1 MIKKDDPDYILEE
14 YRGHIIA
21 SHKNNVP
28 EKSTDNL
35 IITYRKED
43 FPEYGYIVGL
53 DDSKMSGSRKTF
65 PHNIDDAKGYIDW
78 LEGKPEIELDGTK
91 YLFDINQL
99 ALVEKYRPEERK
111 LFFDE
116 MKDYG
121 THYEFVYNRNSKRLD
136 ADRTENGIDAYITG
150 KHSFAIITVPRMGD
164 IDPTG
169 MSSKYNCSLDYIRQ
183 NSDLDI
189 MIKEAYDMRVN
200 KGMLPTI
207 EIEEHTFYVDLRMD
221 KLRPKD
227 DFLSNGIGFSQIED
241 YFNDTTE
248 KYVIPYNR
256 QKKELG
262 EIDYET
268 ITKIPKDLVVV
279 EIPSEIKMDPI
290 GWNRLHGFDLKDG
303 LRETGL
309 QMNFTAKQAK
319 WEDIY
324 VPQKIKE
331 NLAQLKREKQQN
343 KPIKTSQ
350 NQQSK
355 KGRKM

>member
-1 MIKKDDPDYILEE
+1 M
-14 YRGHIIA
+14 
-21 SHKNNVP
+21 
-28 EKSTDNL
+28 EKEL
-35 IITYRKED
+35 
-43 FPEYGYIVGL
+43 
-53 DDSKMSGSRKTF
+53 
-65 PHNIDDAKGYIDW
+65 
-78 LEGKPEIELDGTK
+78 PEIEIDGTK
-91 YLFDINQL
+91 YVFDINQL
-99 ALVEKYRPEERK
+99 ALVEKDRPEERK

-121 THYEFVYNRNSKRLD
+121 THYEFVLNRNSKRLD
-136 ADRTENGIDAYITG
+136 QYRTEYGIDAYITG
-150 KHSFAIITVPRMGD
+150 KHSFAVITVPRMGE
-164 IDPTG
+164 IDPEG
-169 MSSKYNCSLDYIRQ
+169 MSRKYNCSLEEVRQ

-189 MIKEAYDMRVN
+189 MIKEAYDKRVN

-207 EIEEHTFYVDLRMD
+207 EIEGHTFYVDLRMD

-227 DFLSNGIGFSQIED
+227 DFLSNGIVFSQIED

-248 KYVIPYNR
+248 KYIIPYNP

-279 EIPSEIKMDPI
+279 EIPSELAMDPI

-309 QMNFTAKQAK
+309 QMNFGAKKAD

-331 NLAQLKREKQQN
+331 NLEREGKHQQ
-343 KPIKTSQ
+343 KAAPGAKHLLIEHGKEYA
-350 NQQSK
+350 K
-355 KGRKM
+355 KKDNGRKGPKL

>member
-1 MIKKDDPDYILEE
+1 M
-14 YRGHIIA
+14 
-21 SHKNNVP
+21 
-28 EKSTDNL
+28 EK
-35 IITYRKED
+35 
-43 FPEYGYIVGL
+43 GL
-53 DDSKMSGSRKTF
+53 
-65 PHNIDDAKGYIDW
+65 
-78 LEGKPEIELDGTK
+78 PEIEIDGTK
-91 YLFDINQL
+91 YVFDINQL
-99 ALVEKYRPEERK
+99 ALVEKDRPEERK

-121 THYEFVYNRNSKRLD
+121 THYEFVLNRNSKRLD
-136 ADRTENGIDAYITG
+136 QYRTEYGIDAYITG
-150 KHSFAIITVPRMGD
+150 KHSFAVITVPRMVE
-164 IDPTG
+164 IDPEG
-169 MSSKYNCSLDYIRQ
+169 MSRKYNCSLEEVRQ

-189 MIKEAYDMRVN
+189 MIKEAYDKRVN

-207 EIEEHTFYVDLRMD
+207 EIEGHTFYVDLRMD

-227 DFLSNGIGFSQIED
+227 DFLSNGIVFSQIED

-248 KYVIPYNR
+248 KYIIPYNP

-279 EIPSEIKMDPI
+279 EIPSELAMDPI

-309 QMNFTAKQAK
+309 QMNFGAKKAD

-331 NLAQLKREKQQN
+331 NLEQIEKTKKESQHKKPHIDPPIQQR
-343 KPIKTSQ
+343 
-350 NQQSK
+350 K

>member
-1 MIKKDDPDYILEE
+1 M
-14 YRGHIIA
+14 
-21 SHKNNVP
+21 
-28 EKSTDNL
+28 EKEL
-35 IITYRKED
+35 
-43 FPEYGYIVGL
+43 
-53 DDSKMSGSRKTF
+53 
-65 PHNIDDAKGYIDW
+65 
-78 LEGKPEIELDGTK
+78 PEIEIDGTK
-91 YLFDINQL
+91 YVFDIKQL
-99 ALVEKYRPEERK
+99 ALVEKDRPEERK

-121 THYEFVYNRNSKRLD
+121 THYEFVLNRNSKRLD
-136 ADRTENGIDAYITG
+136 PYRTEYGIDAYITG
-150 KHSFAIITVPRMGD
+150 KHSFAVITVPRMGE
-164 IDPTG
+164 IDPEG
-169 MSSKYNCSLDYIRQ
+169 MSRKYNCSLEEIHQ
-183 NSDLDI
+183 NSDLDV
-189 MIKEAYDMRVN
+189 MIKEAYDKRVN

-207 EIEEHTFYVDLRMD
+207 EIEGHTFYVDLRMD

-227 DFLSNGIGFSQIED
+227 DFLSNGIVFSQIED

-248 KYVIPYNR
+248 KYIIPYNP
-256 QKKELG
+256 QKRELG

-279 EIPSEIKMDPI
+279 EIPSELAMDPI

-309 QMNFTAKQAK
+309 QMNFSAKKVK

-331 NLAQLKREKQQN
+331 NLEQIEKSKKENQHQKPHTDQPIQQR
-343 KPIKTSQ
+343 
-350 NQQSK
+350 K

>member
-1 MIKKDDPDYILEE
+1 MIPIYILEE

-53 DDSKMSGSRKTF
+53 DDSKMSGRRKAF
-65 PHNIDDAKGYIDW
+65 PHNMDDAKGYIDW
-78 LEGKPEIELDGTK
+78 LERKPEIEIDGTK

-99 ALVEKYRPEERK
+99 ALVEKDRPEERK

-121 THYEFVYNRNSKRLD
+121 THYEFVYNRNSKLLD
-136 ADRTENGIDAYITG
+136 AERTENGIDAYITG

-248 KYVIPYNR
+248 KYVIPYNP

-350 NQQSK
+350 HQQSK